1 MCKATCG
8 AERYPKDRDIE
19 VPRVRLA
26 HHDESIE
33 QGAVSAESRSVKN
46 LRPDWWCVP
55 TGNPCVRGS
64 RTSLGVDEHETACVL
79 TGNPACTKLVDV
91 PTQCRVDPVGQY
103 RVLVLAGQ
111 LARAKYERRSA
122 ALWSDEPPHGRAR

>member
-1 MCKATCG
+1 MCEATCG

-33 QGAVSAESRSVKN
+33 QAVGVRLV
-46 LRPDWWCVP
+46 
-55 TGNPCVRGS
+55 CVRGS
-64 RTSLGVDEHETACVL
+64 RTSLGVDEHETACGL

-103 RVLVLAGQ
+103 SWL
-111 LARAKYERRSA
+111 ERRSA
-122 ALWSDEPPHGRAR
+122 ALWSDEPPHGQA

>member
-33 QGAVSAESRSVKN
+33 QGAVSAESRSVKI
-46 LRPDWWCVP
+46 LRPAV
-55 TGNPCVRGS
+55 GVRLVCVRGS

-79 TGNPACTKLVDV
+79 TGNPACTK
-91 PTQCRVDPVGQY
+91 
-103 RVLVLAGQ
+103 
-111 LARAKYERRSA
+111 ARASLVENEFGGRSNAVSCGSCRPVPCIGTCGA
-122 ALWSDEPPHGRAR
+122 AGSSEIRTTECSTVE

>member
-33 QGAVSAESRSVKN
+33 Q
-46 LRPDWWCVP
+46 DWWCVP

>member
-33 QGAVSAESRSVKN
+33 QAVGVRLV
-46 LRPDWWCVP
+46 
-55 TGNPCVRGS
+55 CVRGS

-79 TGNPACTKLVDV
+79 TGNPACTK
-91 PTQCRVDPVGQY
+91 
-103 RVLVLAGQ
+103 
-111 LARAKYERRSA
+111 ARASLVENEFGGRSNAVSCGSCRPVPCIGTCGA
-122 ALWSDEPPHGRAR
+122 AGSSEIRTTECSTVE

>member
-33 QGAVSAESRSVKN
+33 QGAVSAESRSVKI

-79 TGNPACTKLVDV
+79 TGNPACTK
-91 PTQCRVDPVGQY
+91 
-103 RVLVLAGQ
+103 
-111 LARAKYERRSA
+111 ARASLVENEFGGRSNAVSCGSCRPVPCIGTCGA
-122 ALWSDEPPHGRAR
+122 AGSSEIRTTECSTVE